1 MGARG
6 QCSWDARL
14 DIMLET
20 PALWCQKWGL
30 PPVAQ
35 TVLDQDMLV
44 LKADLEFVLQMI
56 YFQY

>member
-1 MGARG
+1 MY
-6 QCSWDARL
+6 SWDGRL

-30 PPVAQ
+30 PRVAQ

-44 LKADLEFVLQMI
+44 LKADLEFVFQMI